1 MVIKMEKMEISIKEE
16 AMMEAKV
23 LSIKLI
29 WHPETFTLGELARLQ
44 ELMEIEG
51 LLDQE
56 VPVISASLP
65 I

>member
-1 MVIKMEKMEISIKEE
+1 MEKMEIPTTDDAK
-16 AMMEAKV
+16 MEAKV

-29 WHPETFTLGELARLQ
+29 CFPDTFTLGELARLQ
-44 ELMEIEG
+44 ELIEVESV
-51 LLDQE
+51 LDQD

>member
-1 MVIKMEKMEISIKEE
+1 MEKLEIPTKEE
-16 AMMEAKV
+16 AKIEAKV

-29 WHPETFTLGELARLQ
+29 WHPDTFTLGELARLQ

-51 LLDQE
+51 LLDQD